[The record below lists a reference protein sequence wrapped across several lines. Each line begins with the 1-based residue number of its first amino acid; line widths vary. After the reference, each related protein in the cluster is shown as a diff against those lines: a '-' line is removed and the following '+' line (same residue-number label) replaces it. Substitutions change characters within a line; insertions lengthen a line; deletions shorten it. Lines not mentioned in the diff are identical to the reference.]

1 MYIYQNR
8 FLTYCV
14 LFYNEKLQKIP
25 SADVYK
31 LNQYAVKG
39 FLNTTFTTIHIDL
52 TKEENDIFSNFEK
65 NTKYEINR
73 ALQKDSLT
81 VSDVDMDSELIVF
94 MNAYDEFA
102 KSKNLPLLNRK
113 ELQLLVDSSLLVIRK
128 INDSNQQTLVYHSY
142 ITTDDRARLLHS
154 FSFYRTKENSNK
166 SLIGR
171 ANRLLHWNDI
181 LYFKNNQIKVY
192 DLGGIDTDILN
203 SETQAINKFK
213 HCFGGKIVTEYNV
226 QNPGSI
232 KGFIYLLGKKCKIL
246 KI

>member
-52 TKEENDIFSNFEK
+52 TKVENDIFSNFEK

-154 FSFYRTKENSNK
+154 FSFYRTKESSNK

-232 KGFIYLLGKKCKIL
+232 KGFIYLLGKKYKIL